1 MKRRSLPKRRNPAAT
16 IVRRL
21 SAKRIPSAKAYRRFE
36 KHKSRPDVINR
47 DGFFCKCAA

>member
-1 MKRRSLPKRRNPAAT
+1 MKRRAEIKRRNPAAT

-21 SAKRIPSAKAYRRFE
+21 TTKRIPSAKAYRRHD

-47 DGFFCKCAA
+47 DGFFIACGL